1 MSNLLHRIRGLAGVG
16 ITWGALWGVIGAGIG
31 LVLGLVSPG
40 AWDWTNPILGWAFGM
55 GLYGAVSGVG
65 FATLLSLGE
74 RRKTILDLSLRRV
87 AIWGVLGSAAVP
99 LLLNAMGLFGLGE
112 APLADILGA
121 VAFTG
126 LLGGTFA
133 PASVAIAR
141 RAELSAGEEHPLL
154 ESES

>member
-40 AWDWTNPILGWAFGM
+40 AWDWANPILDLAFGM

-74 RRKTILDLSLRRV
+74 RRKTILDLSLGRV

-99 LLLNAMGLFGLGE
+99 LLLSALGLFGLGE